1 MKYHYKPP
9 AITIPV
15 YGELIGLEHPVYTCG
30 TLFREGERGIV
41 VVQKIFN
48 EELKM
53 CYWSG
58 VDPAV
63 ANDIYTAPKFY
74 DFFKQHAK
82 EKDYPIFQLRSLMWQ
97 LRMKPLKKE
106 SWEEYF

>member
-1 MKYHYKPP
+1 MKYHYQKP

-15 YGELIGLEHPVYTCG
+15 YGELIGLEHPVYSCG
-30 TLFREGERGIV
+30 TLFREGEHGIV

-74 DFFKQHAK
+74 DFFKQHAR
-82 EKDYPIFQLRSLMWQ
+82 EMPRTDLRYAIE
-97 LRMKPLKKE
+97 RMSEDERTFWMK
-106 SWEEYF
+106 Y

>member
-1 MKYHYKPP
+1 MKYQYKPP
-9 AITIPV
+9 AVNIPV
-15 YGELIGLEHPVYTCG
+15 YGELIGLEHPVYSCG

-58 VDPAV
+58 VDPDV
-63 ANDIYTAPKFY
+63 ANDIYMAPKFY